1 MLISFVLTV
10 IADDKPG
17 IVEQVASVIREHQG
31 NWLESRMATMAG
43 KFAGI
48 LRIEVAEDNS
58 DKLIAALTALTEQG
72 IEVRT
77 ERGTAEQTATV
88 HLTLSVIGND
98 RPGIV
103 QEVTSVLA
111 QHQVNVQELI
121 TGCFAAEMSATPTF
135 RAEAELEVPEDFDQD
150 GLADDLESLSDELM
164 VEIRK
169 AI

>member
-1 MLISFVLTV
+1 MSISLVLTV

-17 IVEQVASVIREHQG
+17 IVEQVAAVVRDHQG

-48 LRIEVAEDNS
+48 LRINIAEDRS
-58 DKLIAALTALTEQG
+58 KALLEGLSALQSQG
-72 IEVRT
+72 IEVRA
-77 ERGTAEQTATV
+77 ERGSADSATTV

-103 QEVTSVLA
+103 QEVSAVLA
-111 QHQVNVQELI
+111 RHHVNVQELI

-150 GLADDLESLSDELM
+150 ELADDLESLSDELM

-169 AI
+169 AV

>member
-1 MLISFVLTV
+1 MSISLVLTV

-17 IVEQVASVIREHQG
+17 IVEQVAAVVREHQG

-48 LRIEVAEDNS
+48 LRIDIADDRSNALL
-58 DKLIAALTALTEQG
+58 DALAALQSQG
-72 IEVRT
+72 IEVRA
-77 ERGTAEQTATV
+77 ERGSADSTTTV

-103 QEVTSVLA
+103 QEVSAVLA
-111 QHQVNVQELI
+111 RHHVNVQELI

-150 GLADDLESLSDELM
+150 SLADDLESLSDELM

-169 AI
+169 AV